1 MQFGLAVTVAASV
14 VRRLAAAEAGGAAV
28 AQCKLQRPTRGCFIQ
43 KLVFGAAVGRR
54 HLVPLRL
61 CEKHL
66 KAVYWGCWGFENIG
80 MEDSTE
86 AAEADGWLSIL
97 IASSAP
103 SIAQWAD
110 IVQNLLCHTNA
121 AKGLFFIERKMKGF
135 FL

>member
-1 MQFGLAVTVAASV
+1 
-14 VRRLAAAEAGGAAV
+14 
-28 AQCKLQRPTRGCFIQ
+28 
-43 KLVFGAAVGRR
+43 
-54 HLVPLRL
+54 
-61 CEKHL
+61 
-66 KAVYWGCWGFENIG
+66 
-80 MEDSTE
+80 MEDSAE

-121 AKGLFFIERKMKGF
+121 AKGLFFTYIEMEFF